1 MDVHLLRH
9 STVRFHFYS
18 WKSVDKRLSA
28 RGLPLPGVPS
38 GSAQSPDSRGSTCLA
53 MPRSDKVIAD
63 RSDVPDEIRPS
74 RLLGQFVGRKS
85 FCCRTEREIRRPRCG
100 ARMSGGS
107 FNRLT

>member
-1 MDVHLLRH
+1 MHLLRH

-38 GSAQSPDSRGSTCLA
+38 GSAQSPDSRSSTCLA

-74 RLLGQFVGRKS
+74 KLLIASPQK
-85 FCCRTEREIRRPRCG
+85 CDRENAI
-100 ARMSGGS
+100 ATVAGG
-107 FNRLT
+107 